1 MEHAVIEDL
10 DRQLL
15 NELQQEFPL
24 SSRPFAL
31 IGNKLGISENETLSR
46 VTDLSDN
53 GIIRQISAIFDTRQL
68 GYDSCL
74 VAMQF
79 QPQLLDAAAEEINKH
94 QGVSHNYSR
103 SHIFNLWFTIA
114 TPPGVDLIQEVRR
127 ISNITRPE
135 AVLILPALQVFK
147 IRVQLDVTGNRD
159 PFAMEPLMSHGS
171 VLDSCFRR
179 NDGDGGFSIETYRNP
194 DAPSL
199 SNIDI
204 SVIRKLQEN
213 LPLTLTPFR
222 EISDSLGLTED
233 GLFSIA
239 NRFISEG
246 RMRRLAA
253 VLRHRKAGFKANAM
267 GVWNIPPEDIEKAGR
282 RFADFQAVSHCY
294 ERPSYPPL
302 WPFNLFTMVH
312 GHTREECISILQMMS
327 DNVNIREYDYLFS
340 EKEYKKVRLRYFV

>member
-24 SSRPFAL
+24 SSHPFAM

-53 GIIRQISAIFDTRQL
+53 GIIRQISAIFDTRRL

-74 VAMQF
+74 VAMQLP
-79 QPQLLDAAAEEINKH
+79 PQLLDAAAEEINKH

-135 AVLILPALQVFK
+135 AVLILPALRVFK

-159 PFAMEPLMSHGS
+159 PFAMEPAAVGWASPTDRA
-171 VLDSCFRR
+171 V
-179 NDGDGGFSIETYRNP
+179 DGGQ
-194 DAPSL
+194 PSL
-199 SNIDI
+199 SDIDI
-204 SVIRKLQEN
+204 SIIRKLQEN

-267 GVWNIPPEDIEKAGR
+267 GVWNIPAEDIEKAGR
-282 RFADFQAVSHCY
+282 RFTDFQAVSHCY

-327 DNVNIREYDYLFS
+327 DNVNISEYDYLFS

>member
-24 SSRPFAL
+24 SSHPFAL

-53 GIIRQISAIFDTRQL
+53 GIIRQISAIFDTRRL

-74 VAMQF
+74 VAMQLP
-79 QPQLLDAAAEEINKH
+79 PQLLDAAAEEINKH

-135 AVLILPALQVFK
+135 AVLILPALRVFK

-159 PFAMEPLMSHGS
+159 PFAMEPAVSEETQSGQFLPPLSGMEI
-171 VLDSCFRR
+171 
-179 NDGDGGFSIETYRNP
+179 SI
-194 DAPSL
+194 
-199 SNIDI
+199 IK
-204 SVIRKLQEN
+204 KLQEN

-267 GVWNIPPEDIEKAGR
+267 GVWNIPAEDIEKAGR

-340 EKEYKKVRLRYFV
+340 EKEYKKVRLRYFE

>member
-15 NELQQEFPL
+15 NELQQEFP
-24 SSRPFAL
+24 SSSHPFAL

-53 GIIRQISAIFDTRQL
+53 GIIRQISAIFDTRRL

-74 VAMQF
+74 VAMQLP
-79 QPQLLDAAAEEINKH
+79 PQLLDAAAEEINKH

-135 AVLILPALQVFK
+135 AVLILPALRVFK

-159 PFAMEPLMSHGS
+159 PFAMEPAAAGS
-171 VLDSCFRR
+171 ASPIDRAVY
-179 NDGDGGFSIETYRNP
+179 GGQ
-194 DAPSL
+194 PSL
-199 SNIDI
+199 SDIDI
-204 SVIRKLQEN
+204 SIIRKLQEN

-267 GVWNIPPEDIEKAGR
+267 GVWNIPAEDIEKAGR
-282 RFADFQAVSHCY
+282 RFTDFQAVSHCY

-327 DNVNIREYDYLFS
+327 DNVNISEYDYLFS